1 MRKGLYSVGFLIA
14 TESNY
19 SSSIEILLD
28 KLWIDFVVYHR
39 SIYYSF
45 GSLGEAQTMH
55 SLLKLCRKHLP
66 WNHIK
71 IAILLWHIAVSY
83 ERAQITKLALENFPK
98 ATHI

>member
-55 SLLKLCRKHLP
+55 SLLKLCRKHLLS
-66 WNHIK
+66 NHIK
-71 IAILLWHIAVSY
+71 IAVLYGTSQFRMNEL
-83 ERAQITKLALENFPK
+83 K
-98 ATHI
+98 